1 LPPILRLVKGRFVAA
16 PRVLIVALTC
26 AAAAV
31 VLALTG
37 AYALRQA
44 PLGYTSRWQ
53 VPTSTVYHGLR
64 YSLAKPVACRSR
76 SAVERSYGRM
86 QQLPSD
92 LGFARF
98 TADARDQPVFLWLV
112 PKGHSCV
119 VLYAQYQ
126 EVG

>member
-1 LPPILRLVKGRFVAA
+1 VKGRFVVA
-16 PRVLIVALTC
+16 PLGLLVVLMC
-26 AAAAV
+26 AAVAV

-37 AYALRQA
+37 AYALGHA
-44 PLGYTSRWQ
+44 PVGYTSRWH

-64 YSLAKPVACRSR
+64 YSIARPVACRSR

-98 TADARDQPVFLWLV
+98 TADAPAEPVFLWLA
-112 PKGHSCV
+112 PKGRTCV